1 MPIRRTRMIGGERYI
16 KAHHAGKI
24 EIEDIMSEL
33 KGELEK
39 NKKRREALKEEIACI
54 KTIRTR
60 KNELLKEATEAYK
73 KIFFQNIYITPNGI
87 IYFRKNYETYIIN
100 HI

>member
-1 MPIRRTRMIGGERYI
+1 MPIRRTRIIGGERFI

-39 NKKRREALKEEIACI
+39 NKSS
-54 KTIRTR
+54 
-60 KNELLKEATEAYK
+60 
-73 KIFFQNIYITPNGI
+73 
-87 IYFRKNYETYIIN
+87 
-100 HI
+100 

>member
-1 MPIRRTRMIGGERYI
+1 MSIRRIRMIGGERYI

-39 NKKRREALKEEIACI
+39 NKKRRETLK
-54 KTIRTR
+54 
-60 KNELLKEATEAYK
+60 K
-73 KIFFQNIYITPNGI
+73 K
-87 IYFRKNYETYIIN
+87 
-100 HI
+100 

>member
-1 MPIRRTRMIGGERYI
+1 MTIRRTRMIGVERYI
-16 KAHHAGKI
+16 KAHHVGKI

-39 NKKRREALKEEIACI
+39 NKKRRETLKEEIAYI

-60 KNELLKEATEAYK
+60 KDELLKAATEDFKNRNK
-73 KIFFQNIYITPNGI
+73 KYFF
-87 IYFRKNYETYIIN
+87 N
-100 HI
+100 HLYYPK

>member
-1 MPIRRTRMIGGERYI
+1 MIGGERYI

-33 KGELEK
+33 KGKLEK
-39 NKKRREALKEEIACI
+39 NKKRRETLKKEIAYI

-60 KNELLKEATEAYK
+60 KNELLKAATEDFK
-73 KIFFQNIYITPNGI
+73 KEAF
-87 IYFRKNYETYIIN
+87 KNLVKRN
-100 HI
+100 LKSM

>member
-16 KAHHAGKI
+16 KAHHDGKI

-39 NKKRREALKEEIACI
+39 NKKRRDTLKKEIAYI

-60 KNELLKEATEAYK
+60 KNELLKAATEDYK
-73 KIFFQNIYITPNGI
+73 KEAFKNLVKSNFKKYV
-87 IYFRKNYETYIIN
+87 RKDN
-100 HI
+100 

>member
-1 MPIRRTRMIGGERYI
+1 MSIRRTRMIGGERYI

-39 NKKRREALKEEIACI
+39 NKKRREILK
-54 KTIRTR
+54 
-60 KNELLKEATEAYK
+60 K
-73 KIFFQNIYITPNGI
+73 K
-87 IYFRKNYETYIIN
+87 
-100 HI
+100 